1 MMLLNLVVQTRS
13 SNQQKVWNHLTLT
26 VSEFAFFFLQ
36 RITCCANQT
45 QTARRKSFSGP
56 TSPPSGSVK
65 GNAKHQQKCKIH
77 DVRPFFLQELNL
89 VVHNSPF
96 LLQELN
102 LIVHNSYVFTAFAH
116 SFSLLTFFL
125 GDSHFLI
132 RWPYAFRES
141 EESKAWRWRHR
152 LPAIPVRWRRR
163 RWRWRRQ
170 QLCRWIHPVRDR
182 FASWLPEGVWEEPA
196 EWNKE
201 GQWLWQW
208 ARSPI
213 VGLFHRTL

>member
-1 MMLLNLVVQTRS
+1 MQSISKNAKSMMFVLS
-13 SNQQKVWNHLTLT
+13 SSKNWISLYITVLSSSKNWISLYITAMFSLHLLT
-26 VSEFAFFFLQ
+26 VSHFL
-36 RITCCANQT
+36 
-45 QTARRKSFSGP
+45 
-56 TSPPSGSVK
+56 
-65 GNAKHQQKCKIH
+65 H
-77 DVRPFFLQELNL
+77 
-89 VVHNSPF
+89 
-96 LLQELN
+96 
-102 LIVHNSYVFTAFAH
+102 
-116 SFSLLTFFL
+116 FFL